1 MYLLQSGILK
11 TGRWILTRMNVVLA
25 EGTAKGAEAVQTGI
39 INSAGAII
47 GLVGLLLVAAWW
59 AYLYR

>member
-1 MYLLQSGILK
+1 MRLL
-11 TGRWILTRMNVVLA
+11 LA
-25 EGTAKGAEAVQTGI
+25 EGTAEAAGAGVQEGVV
-39 INSAGAII
+39 NSAGAIV

>member
-1 MYLLQSGILK
+1 MS
-11 TGRWILTRMNVVLA
+11 VVLA
-25 EGTAKGAEAVQTGI
+25 EGTASGAEAVQTGI